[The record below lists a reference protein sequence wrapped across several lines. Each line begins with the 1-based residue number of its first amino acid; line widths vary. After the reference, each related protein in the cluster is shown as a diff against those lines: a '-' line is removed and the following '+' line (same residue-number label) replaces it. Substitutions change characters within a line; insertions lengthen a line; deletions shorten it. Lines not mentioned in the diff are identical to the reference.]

1 MSLHLEGITFPLS
14 LPKWTSPQLEAAAAQ
29 LSLPGTLPVGLEA
42 ALCVPRATTDVCD
55 PLLPAKERLEFLG
68 DAVIGY
74 LVSAMLF
81 RLLPEAD
88 EGTLSSLK
96 AAIVSTTSL
105 AEIGE
110 GCGIA
115 TVLGVAE
122 SSRGR
127 KRLIAATLEAI
138 AGTLYLDQ
146 GVSAVQA
153 WLGDRLEQQTQRF
166 LREGYRTPKTLLQ
179 ERTQRRGQGIP
190 AYEVIEVS
198 GPPHAREFTVDVS
211 VHGHIAGRGKG
222 HSRRAAE
229 QEAAAMALSR
239 LGAAHQQHQV

>member
-1 MSLHLEGITFPLS
+1 MSPSSS
-14 LPKWTSPQLEAAAAQ
+14 LKQANSRVDALAAR
-29 LSLPGTLPVGLEA
+29 LGLPGAPPADLEA
-42 ALCVPRATTDVCD
+42 ALCVPHATAEVRD
-55 PLLPAKERLEFLG
+55 PLLPTKERLEFLG

-81 RLLPEAD
+81 RLLPGAD

-110 GCGIA
+110 ECGIV
-115 TVLGVAE
+115 TVLGVTE

-127 KRLIAATLEAI
+127 KRLIASTLEAI
-138 AGTLYLDQ
+138 AGALYLDQ
-146 GVSAVQA
+146 GVNAVQT
-153 WLGDRLEQQTQRF
+153 WLGERLEQRMQRF
-166 LREGYRTPKTLLQ
+166 LREGHRTPKTLLQ
-179 ERTQRRGQGIP
+179 ERTQRRGQGTP
-190 AYEVIEVS
+190 TYCVIEVS

-211 VHGHIAGRGKG
+211 AFGQVLGRGKG

-239 LGAAHQQHQV
+239 LSTVHQ